1 MRLNTQ
7 NLGNLEKTVKIP
19 AYDRSKVDVGIVH
32 LGIGAFHRA
41 HQAVYTDD
49 VLTAG
54 ATEWGIVGVIP
65 LMAPELRNGLEEQD
79 YLYSVCSRDV
89 SGDSVRVI
97 GSIQKVFVAPENPE
111 AVLEIMCRP
120 SVKIVSLTVTE
131 KGYYN
136 DPATGKLNATH
147 PDIVHDLNNPGIP
160 KTIHGFLSEALER
173 RRKAGIMPFTV
184 LSCDNLSENGD
195 ILCGLMREFAMLRDP
210 EFGKWVT
217 ETIAFPNTMVDRIV
231 PAVTEADRQQAVSIL
246 GMDDAC
252 PLLTEVFGQWVIEDK
267 FTAGRPAWEK
277 FGAQVVKDVKPFE
290 FMKLRLLNGSH
301 SCIAYL
307 GYLSGYKTVAET
319 MNDPAFESYITKLM
333 DEEIT
338 PTLVVPPGADLESY
352 KKALRERFLNPSLKH
367 QTWQIAMDGSQK
379 LPPRFLGAIRHR
391 LEHDRSFS
399 RLALGVAGWMRY
411 VTGIDEQGNPIDV
424 RDPMANELAAITKA
438 AGGGKDVAA
447 LVDALLKIESVF
459 GTDLPVNALFRQTVT
474 EALTQLYAKG
484 ARACVTDLS

>member
-1 MRLNTQ
+1 MRLSTQ
-7 NLGNLEKTVKIP
+7 NLGKLKKTVKVP
-19 AYDRSKVDVGIVH
+19 TYDRSKVDVGIVH

-49 VLTAG
+49 VLATG
-54 ATEWGIVGVIP
+54 DTEWGIVGVIP

-79 YLYSVCSRDV
+79 YLYSVCSRDI
-89 SGDSVRVI
+89 SGDSVRVV
-97 GSIQKVFVAPENPE
+97 GSLKKVFVAPENPE
-111 AVLEIMCRP
+111 EVLAVMCRP
-120 SVKIVSLTVTE
+120 SVRIVSLTVTE
-131 KGYYN
+131 KGYYS
-136 DPATGKLNATH
+136 DPATGRLNVTH
-147 PDIVHDLNNPGIP
+147 PDIVHDLSNPGRP

-195 ILCGLMREFAMLRDP
+195 ILCGLMREFAMRRDP
-210 EFGKWVT
+210 EFGRWVT

-231 PAVTEADRQQAVSIL
+231 PAVTESDREQAVSIL

-277 FGAQVVKDVKPFE
+277 FGAQIVKDVKPFE

-307 GYLSGYKTVAET
+307 GYLSGYRTVAET
-319 MNDPAFESYITKLM
+319 MSDPAFAGYITKLM

-338 PTLVVPPGADLESY
+338 STLVVPPGADLESY
-352 KKALRERFLNPSLKH
+352 KKALRERFLNPALKH
-367 QTWQIAMDGSQK
+367 LTWQIAMDGSQK

-391 LEHDRSFS
+391 LEHGKPFS
-399 RLALGVAGWMRY
+399 RLVLGVAGWMRY
-411 VTGIDEQGNPIDV
+411 VTGVDEQGNVIEV
-424 RDPMANELAAITKA
+424 RDPMADELAALAKA

-447 LVDALLKIESVF
+447 LVDALLKIEAIF
-459 GTDLPVNALFRQTVT
+459 GTDLPGNAVFRQAVI
-474 EALTQLYAKG
+474 EALTRLYAEG
-484 ARACVTDLS
+484 ARACVADLS